1 LPRTIATL
9 DAREVLSR
17 STPLLSLKTRLLSV
31 KTTFLYPKE
40 CLLYALEPLLSGEDL
55 PLSVKERLLYGEG
68 RPL

>member
-31 KTTFLYPKE
+31 KTTFLYPN
-40 CLLYALEPLLSGEDL
+40 ADSGHR
-55 PLSVKERLLYGEG
+55 ERQD
-68 RPL
+68 RRIVSA